1 MIKVFVNEANND
13 QASQAVDIVMN
24 YIKKNPS
31 LGLSIQ
37 LIPVEGN
44 RTDSKKFLE
53 NSMWINDLIIFFRI
67 CKIFL
72 LTVCSVYTEAVKNSQ
87 PPHIVFDTTITN
99 VASETVK
106 SLTSAL
112 GLPTVSA
119 SFGQEGDIRQ
129 WRDINEQKRQYLL
142 QVMPPADI
150 IPEVIRSIIV
160 YMNITN
166 AAILYDESFG
176 KLIKAYLSR

>member
-1 MIKVFVNEANND
+1 MRFVRW
-13 QASQAVDIVMN
+13 
-24 YIKKNPS
+24 YI
-31 LGLSIQ
+31 
-37 LIPVEGN
+37 
-44 RTDSKKFLE
+44 
-53 NSMWINDLIIFFRI
+53 
-67 CKIFL
+67 
-72 LTVCSVYTEAVKNSQ
+72 VCSVYTEAVKNNQ

-99 VASETVK
+99 VAAETVK

-129 WRDINEQKRQYLL
+129 WRDLTDQKRQYLL
-142 QVMPPADI
+142 QVMPPSDI

-166 AAILYDESFG
+166 AAVLYDESFG
-176 KLIKAYLSR
+176 KLTMTIFHCKHKDCR

>member
-1 MIKVFVNEANND
+1 MVRFILFV
-13 QASQAVDIVMN
+13 
-24 YIKKNPS
+24 
-31 LGLSIQ
+31 
-37 LIPVEGN
+37 
-44 RTDSKKFLE
+44 
-53 NSMWINDLIIFFRI
+53 
-67 CKIFL
+67 
-72 LTVCSVYTEAVKNSQ
+72 VCSTYMEAIKNNQ

-142 QVMPPADI
+142 QVMPPSDI

-166 AAILYDESFG
+166 AAILYDDSFG
-176 KLIKAYLSR
+176 N